1 MLQQLLSTSLSEV
14 GVPEVLQDT
23 SNTPQGRYYDYGDGH
38 DFACL
43 ALSPVVLVEGGATG
57 CVCDSLTLL
66 VSEPGVGGACGSLT
80 LPVSEPGV
88 GPVCGSLALPVSE
101 SGVGCAS
108 PVYCRQA
115 VTPSLALS
123 HCCGVRH
130 QLGNSYAGWSL
141 PLIFPCVDCM
151 YS

>member
-1 MLQQLLSTSLSEV
+1 M
-14 GVPEVLQDT
+14 PEVLQDT

-38 DFACL
+38 DYACL

-66 VSEPGVGGACGSLT
+66 VSEPGVGGACGSL
-80 LPVSEPGV
+80 
-88 GPVCGSLALPVSE
+88 ALPVSE

-108 PVYCRQA
+108 PVYCRLA